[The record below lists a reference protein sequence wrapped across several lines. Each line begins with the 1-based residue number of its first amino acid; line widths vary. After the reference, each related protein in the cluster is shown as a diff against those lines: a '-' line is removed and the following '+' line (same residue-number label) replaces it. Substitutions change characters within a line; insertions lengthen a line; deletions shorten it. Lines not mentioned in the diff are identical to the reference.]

1 MNELKY
7 ILIIVLFV
15 TGCHFANRNNTKKD
29 NSKKDSVAIEATPN
43 YIKELQNKFE
53 NIEKFF
59 PYQHLKKFDCS
70 LLERYVNMDGYGLTQ
85 IDSLNCNQVFGSYQ
99 NEFGGFNNGYWFSF
113 EEQIH
118 DFYLITILQY
128 IGVVERPLVMVLFDR
143 HGNVINSFPVADFYR
158 ESGGCLSSEFLND
171 STLEQNY
178 EWHEIGYDAESNRD
192 IIEIEYKTQHLTIL
206 SSGEIKIE
214 EIKTWKK

>member
-1 MNELKY
+1 MKRIKY
-7 ILIIVLFV
+7 ILIITVFIV
-15 TGCHFANRNNTKKD
+15 GCNSTNKKTQ
-29 NSKKDSVAIEATPN
+29 KPEKDLVDSFAIEGTPN
-43 YIKELQNKFE
+43 YIEKLEIKFE
-53 NIEKFF
+53 NIERLF
-59 PYQHLKKFDCS
+59 PYQHLKKFDCP
-70 LLERYVNMDGYGLTQ
+70 LLERYVNLDGYGLTE
-85 IDSLNCNQVFGSYQ
+85 IDSLNCKNVFGSYQ
-99 NEFGGFNNGYWFSF
+99 NEFGGFDNGYWFSF
-113 EEQIH
+113 EGQIH
-118 DFYLITILQY
+118 DLYPITVLQY

-143 HGNVINSFPVADFYR
+143 HGNVINSFPVADFYG

-178 EWHEIGYDAESNRD
+178 EWHEIGYDAETNKD